1 MQQSNPTAVTAVAN
15 PLQQRIAIAVA
26 CGCIAYLAYLL
37 TTSMPPELG
46 DWAGPPHL
54 SSSVLLAVILSA
66 VLAPHHSSNVSLG
79 WWTLTVSALFIVAF
93 ECLQLLTPERSFQ
106 FMDIALGIAGAAI
119 AMLIAMLISRA
130 IGRYAYTWLAIGVTI
145 VVLVASA
152 LLLRTETAN
161 GVFTCTA
168 DSIDPAHWDLVR
180 IDGFNADASD
190 DTRVTSSIGALCVFD
205 AEENSRTAEPATVA
219 TALTANQRL
228 NLSGAGLISA
238 RLNGFREAAARS
250 GQLTFGIRFKAAELQ
265 AGRPPRLLALIQTT
279 DRRSTIARVFQN
291 GPNANIAVGF
301 QPWQR
306 SSTLI
311 TNRLRD
317 QYHELVLTYD
327 GVVQTT
333 YFDGEVIGTEVTSMA
348 PLDAVGDEYVLNIGR
363 RVDLRWQAFHG
374 EIDAIVIGTTSLSAA
389 DIATLFRGS

>member
-1 MQQSNPTAVTAVAN
+1 MQQSNPTA
-15 PLQQRIAIAVA
+15 LQRRLAIALA
-26 CGCIAYLAYLL
+26 CVCIAYLAYLL

-79 WWTLTVSALFIVAF
+79 WWTLTASALFIVGF
-93 ECLQLLTPERSFQ
+93 ECAQLLTPGRSFQ

-119 AMLIAMLISRA
+119 AMLIAMLISHV
-130 IGRYAYTWLAIGVTI
+130 IGRYAYTWLAIGLTG

-152 LLLRTETAN
+152 LLLSTDTPIGSYKCEA
-161 GVFTCTA
+161 A
-168 DSIDPAHWDLVR
+168 SIDHADWELVR
-180 IDGFNADASD
+180 IDNFKADASD
-190 DTRVTSSIGALCVFD
+190 DTRVTSSIGAFCVFD
-205 AEENSRTAEPATVA
+205 AEEDSRNPEPAPVA
-219 TALTANQRL
+219 SAITANQKL

-238 RLNGFREAAARS
+238 HLNGFREAAASS
-250 GQLTFGIRFKAAELQ
+250 GQFTFGIRFKAAKLQ
-265 AGRPPRLLALIQTT
+265 AERPPRLLALLQTT
-279 DRRSTIARVFQN
+279 DRRSSILRVFQN

-327 GVVQTT
+327 GTVQTT

-348 PLDAVGDEYVLNIGR
+348 PIDVTGDEYVLNIGR

-374 EIDAIVIGTTSLSAA
+374 EIDAIAIGTTSLSAA
-389 DIATLFRGS
+389 DVAILFESS